1 MRLIRLIFW
10 VGVSVILAYFMTD
23 IRVGG
28 VTIKERIDRVVGGPG
43 RAQGVVNQVKNW
55 ILKKVGGITYEPPLS
70 RQPGSQGGKNEEIT
84 NTDSEEL
91 KKVIEQNQ

>member
-10 VGVSVILAYFMTD
+10 LGVSVILAYFMTD

-28 VTIKERIDRVVGGPG
+28 MTIKERIDRVVGPG
-43 RAQGVVNQVKNW
+43 RAKNLVNQVKDW
-55 ILKKVGGITYEPPLS
+55 VMQKVGGITYEPPLS
-70 RQPGSQGGKNEEIT
+70 RQPAEEGGKNEEIT